1 MFDIA
6 AERLSNSGSESGEF
20 RDGGTILKCE
30 LFLRPEI
37 PPTNMTAR
45 FDSPKAIV
53 TGGGC
58 RAQAGELLV
67 SLHAQRTLIVVDPF
81 FASADFVSEIRATLL
96 RTGVQSELFTDFQ
109 PDPTDQNVLAGAERF
124 VRFGADSILAIGG
137 GSAID
142 VAKIIGVAA
151 ANPGPVS
158 QFQGY
163 HRVSNSGPPLVAVPT
178 TAGTGSEATKVA
190 VITDTTRNVK
200 MMILDAKLM
209 PTAAVVDYELT
220 FSMPKPLTAH
230 VGVDAL
236 THGIEAYVSRKANP
250 LTDPVALS
258 SITKIY
264 ANLRTAWSDPGNQ
277 KAREAMSVAALQGGL
292 AFTNS
297 SVCLVHGM
305 SRPLGLVFHL
315 PHGLS
320 NSVLLPTVTRF
331 SWSGAKARY
340 AEAARAMQI
349 APEKSS
355 DESACEAL
363 TDWIDRL
370 NDDLQVP
377 RLRDCCG
384 GDVEKFRAT
393 LPKMAD
399 DALESG
405 SPQNNPVVPSA
416 SQIIE
421 LFDSAW

>member
-1 MFDIA
+1 M
-6 AERLSNSGSESGEF
+6 
-20 RDGGTILKCE
+20 
-30 LFLRPEI
+30 P
-37 PPTNMTAR
+37 R

-58 RAQAGELLV
+58 RAQAGELMV
-67 SLHAQRTLIVVDPF
+67 SLHASRALIVVDPF
-81 FASADFVSEIRATLL
+81 FAAADFINEIRTGL
-96 RTGVQSELFTDFQ
+96 RAKGIESELFTDFQ
-109 PDPTDQNVLAGAERF
+109 PDPTDQNVLAGADRF
-124 VRFGADSILAIGG
+124 KKLSADSILAIGG
-137 GSAID
+137 GSALD
-142 VAKIIGVAA
+142 VAKMIGVSA

-163 HRVSNSGPPLVAVPT
+163 HRVANPGPVLVAVPT

-190 VITDTTRNVK
+190 VITDTDRNVK

-220 FSMPKPLTAH
+220 FSMPQPLTAH

-264 ANLRTAWSDPGNQ
+264 DNLRTAWSDPDNAG
-277 KAREAMSVAALQGGL
+277 AREAMSIAALQGGL

-305 SRPLGLVFHL
+305 SRPLGLMFRL

-331 SWSGAKARY
+331 SWPGAKSRY
-340 AEAARAMQI
+340 AEIARAVQL
-349 APEKSS
+349 ASDKAS
-355 DESACEAL
+355 DEQACESL
-363 TDWIDRL
+363 TEWLVQL
-370 NDDLQVP
+370 NDDLKVP

-384 GDVEKFRAT
+384 GDAERFRAL
-393 LPKMAD
+393 LPKMAA

-405 SPQNNPVVPSA
+405 SPQNNPVIPAAGEIV
-416 SQIIE
+416 E
-421 LFDSAW
+421 LFERAW

>member
-1 MFDIA
+1 MK
-6 AERLSNSGSESGEF
+6 N
-20 RDGGTILKCE
+20 T
-30 LFLRPEI
+30 
-37 PPTNMTAR
+37 TR

-53 TGGGC
+53 TGGGS
-58 RAQAGELLV
+58 RGRTGELLN

-81 FASADFVSEIRATLL
+81 FAAADFVEEIRADLT
-96 RTGVQSELFTDFQ
+96 RSGIANELFTAFQ
-109 PDPTDQNVLAGAERF
+109 PDPTDENVLAGAGLF
-124 VRFGADSILAIGG
+124 SRFGADSILAIGG

-142 VAKIIGVAA
+142 VAKMIGAAA

-163 HRVSNSGPPLVAVPT
+163 HRIAQPGPPLVAVPT

-190 VITDTTRNVK
+190 VITDTARNVK

-250 LTDPVALS
+250 MTDPIALS
-258 SITKIY
+258 SITKIH
-264 ANLRTAWSDPGNQ
+264 ANLHTAWADPGNES
-277 KAREAMSVAALQGGL
+277 AREAMSIAALQGGL

-320 NSVLLPTVTRF
+320 NSVLLPAVTRF
-331 SWSGAKARY
+331 SWAGAKKRY
-340 AEAARAMQI
+340 AEIARAI
-349 APEKSS
+349 GVVSGKGS
-355 DESACEAL
+355 DEAACESL
-363 TDWIDRL
+363 VEWLDGL
-370 NDDLQVP
+370 N
-377 RLRDCCG
+377 R
-384 GDVEKFRAT
+384 
-393 LPKMAD
+393 
-399 DALESG
+399 
-405 SPQNNPVVPSA
+405 
-416 SQIIE
+416 
-421 LFDSAW
+421 

>member
-1 MFDIA
+1 
-6 AERLSNSGSESGEF
+6 
-20 RDGGTILKCE
+20 
-30 LFLRPEI
+30 
-37 PPTNMTAR
+37 MTLR
-45 FDSPKAIV
+45 FDSPRAIV

-58 RAQAGELLV
+58 RSQTADLLS
-67 SLHAQRTLIVVDPF
+67 SLHAHRTLIVVDPY
-81 FASADFVSEIRATLL
+81 FAAADFVSGIR
-96 RTGVQSELFTDFQ
+96 SELNAKGIESDLFTDFQ
-109 PDPTDQNVLAGAERF
+109 PDPTDQNVLAGAAAFHRPA
-124 VRFGADSILAIGG
+124 ADSIVAIGG
-137 GSAID
+137 GSALD
-142 VAKIIGVAA
+142 VAKMIGVSV

-163 HRVSNSGPPLVAVPT
+163 HRVEKSGPPLVAIPT

-209 PTAAVVDYELT
+209 PAVAIVDYELT

-236 THGIEAYVSRKANP
+236 THGIEAYVSRKANA

-258 SITKIY
+258 CITKIH
-264 ANLRTAWSDPGNQ
+264 ANLRPAWTDPGNEQ
-277 KAREAMSVAALQGGL
+277 AREAMSLAALQGGL

-305 SRPLGLVFHL
+305 SRPLGLVFRL

-331 SWSGAKARY
+331 SWPAAKSRY
-340 AEAARAMQI
+340 AEIARAMQLSS
-349 APEKSS
+349 ARHS

-363 TDWIDRL
+363 AEWLDRL
-370 NDDLQVP
+370 NADLQVP
-377 RLRDCCG
+377 RLRECCG
-384 GDVEKFRAT
+384 GDVNRFRAS
-393 LPKMAD
+393 LSKMAA

-405 SPQNNPVVPSA
+405 SPQNNPLVPAS
-416 SQIIE
+416 SQIVE
-421 LFDSAW
+421 LFEQAW

>member
-1 MFDIA
+1 
-6 AERLSNSGSESGEF
+6 
-20 RDGGTILKCE
+20 
-30 LFLRPEI
+30 
-37 PPTNMTAR
+37 MTAR

-58 RAQAGELLV
+58 RAQVAELLA
-67 SLHAQRTLIVVDPF
+67 SLHGRRLLIVVDPF
-81 FASADFVSEIRATLL
+81 FASADFVTEIRAALE
-96 RTGVQSELFTDFQ
+96 RSRIASEVFTGFQ
-109 PDPTDQNVLAGAERF
+109 PDPTDDNVIAGADRF
-124 VRFGADSILAIGG
+124 VKFGADSILAIGG
-137 GSAID
+137 GSALD
-142 VAKIIGVAA
+142 VAKMIGVSA

-163 HRVSNSGPPLVAVPT
+163 HRVMNPGPPLVAVPT

-190 VITDTTRNVK
+190 VVTDTMRNVK

-264 ANLRTAWSDPGNQ
+264 ANLPTAWADPGNE

-305 SRPLGLVFHL
+305 SRPLGLMFHL

-331 SWSGAKARY
+331 SWPGTKSRY
-340 AEAARAMQI
+340 AEIARAVGL
-349 APEKSS
+349 ASAKSS
-355 DESACEAL
+355 EEAACESL
-363 TDWIDRL
+363 VGWLDQL
-370 NDDLQVP
+370 NNDLEVP

-384 GDVEKFRAT
+384 GDMERFRAT
-393 LPKMAD
+393 LPKMAA

-405 SPQNNPVVPSA
+405 SPQNNPIVPAA
-416 SQIIE
+416 SQIVE
-421 LFDSAW
+421 LFEQAW

>member
-1 MFDIA
+1 
-6 AERLSNSGSESGEF
+6 
-20 RDGGTILKCE
+20 
-30 LFLRPEI
+30 
-37 PPTNMTAR
+37 MTAR
-45 FDSPKAIV
+45 FDSPRAIV

-58 RAQAGELLV
+58 RAQAADLLL
-67 SLHAQRTLIVVDPF
+67 SLHAERTLLVVDPF
-81 FASADFVSEIRATLL
+81 FAAAEFVNEIRSTL
-96 RTGVQSELFTDFQ
+96 TGKGIDSEVFTEFQ
-109 PDPTDQNVLAGAERF
+109 PDPTDENVLTGAGRF
-124 VRFGADSILAIGG
+124 TKLGADSILAIGG
-137 GSAID
+137 GSALD
-142 VAKIIGVAA
+142 VAKMIGVSA

-163 HRVSNSGPPLVAVPT
+163 HRVSRPGPPLVAVPT

-258 SITKIY
+258 SITKIFS
-264 ANLRTAWSDPGNQ
+264 NLRMAWSDPGNQ
-277 KAREAMSVAALQGGL
+277 KAREAMSLAALQGGL

-305 SRPLGLVFHL
+305 SRPLGLMFRL

-331 SWSGAKARY
+331 SWPGARTRY
-340 AEAARAMQI
+340 AEIARAVQLVSD
-349 APEKSS
+349 KSA
-355 DESACEAL
+355 DETACESL
-363 TDWIDRL
+363 VEWLDRL
-370 NDDLQVP
+370 NADLQVP
-377 RLRDCCG
+377 RLRACCG

-393 LPKMAD
+393 LPKMAT

-405 SPQNNPVVPSA
+405 SPQNNPVVPA
-416 SQIIE
+416 ADQIVE
-421 LFDSAW
+421 LFERAW